1 MKAFLVRA
9 TAASA
14 MALLLAAWP
23 AHAGGP
29 SKPAPRIGG
38 TATTPPP
45 ALRLGPAAVPT
56 GARSELLRQRSQ
68 QLLVKFR
75 AGVSAGQ
82 MQTVLSG
89 FNAIRFERFYQA
101 RRMPALAERMQ
112 SWRVVSFAPGTN
124 VSSVYE
130 SLQRHGQVESVAPN
144 AILRVQATPNDLDAR
159 LWGLNNTGQTSGR
172 ADADIDAPEAWNTIK
187 DASNVIVAVIDT
199 GVDYR
204 HPDLAANM
212 WVNPGEIP
220 GNGIDDD
227 GNGYIDDVYGYDF
240 ANNDGDPMDDNSHG
254 THVSGT
260 IGAVGNNSLGVVGVA
275 WRTKIMAL
283 KFIGADGYGLTS
295 DAINAILYAADMG
308 AKVAN
313 NSWGG
318 LAWDRGG
325 VLYAKPLQD
334 AIQTAADAGMLFVAA
349 AGNDGTFTDEFSTAI
364 PAGLPVS
371 NIISVAATDHNDE
384 LAWFSNHGAVE
395 VDIAA
400 PGVNILSSVPNA
412 GYDSYQ
418 GTSMASP
425 HVAGAAAL
433 LFAQNPGITYHE
445 VKAILMN
452 RSDVVPGTASK
463 VASGGRLNL
472 NKAVRFRSG
481 ADCQAFSATPA
492 AHITATR
499 AYACGLSSLYACAV
513 GSNQQIGS
521 RSSFTPVSLVRSRD
535 NAYATGV
542 CKPGDMPPR
551 IVLTG
556 DTEKYLLVGTAY
568 TAPAATA
575 QDREDGVLTSK
586 VRVTGNVNTAMPG
599 HYVLQYDVSDSAG
612 NLAVP
617 EKRLVHVV
625 AEDRPPMVELIGP
638 HCRMPLFCISMYI
651 AQNASYVDP
660 GYFAYDELDGD
671 LTAQVTRSGSVLTN
685 TSQIGRYQ
693 VLYDAVDSRGQH
705 NMARDS
711 VYRDVFVLHPQL
723 PRIFVDKPVLRIARG
738 YCCFSVDAF
747 AVDLKDG
754 GLIDMVTTGSVNPD
768 VAGTYT
774 LNFRATDTDGNVAT
788 ASQTVYV
795 INDVTAPTIT
805 LVGPSS
811 ITVQRGQPF
820 NDPWATATDDLDPW
834 PSVNGSGSVDT
845 QVLGTTTLQYWAVDS
860 TGNRSNNVSRTVR
873 VVESCSQTSAT
884 VAQHITAA
892 RAVACGSGS
901 LYGCAIGSNDNLGS
915 RYTSTQVIVRE
926 QPVGSNFFY
935 RGACPAQ

>member
-1 MKAFLVRA
+1 MNTFLLRA
-9 TAASA
+9 AAVSA
-14 MALLLAAWP
+14 MALLIATVP
-23 AHAGGP
+23 AHAGSPMGKASRTAAP
-29 SKPAPRIGG
+29 PMARLGVAAPAP
-38 TATTPPP
+38 ATPRSE
-45 ALRLGPAAVPT
+45 ALR
-56 GARSELLRQRSQ
+56 QKSQ

-75 AGVSAGQ
+75 EGVTVPQ
-82 MQTVLSG
+82 MQSLMTG
-89 FNAIRFERFYQA
+89 FSATRLDGFYQP
-101 RRMPALAERMQ
+101 RRLPALAARMQ

-124 VSSVYE
+124 VSSVYQ
-130 SLQRHGQVESVAPN
+130 SLMRRGEVEAVAPN
-144 AILRVQATPNDLDAR
+144 AILRVQATPNDLDSR
-159 LWGLNNTGQTSGR
+159 LWGLHNTGQTGGR
-172 ADADIDAPEAWNTIK
+172 ADADIDAPEAWNTITQ
-187 DASNVIVAVIDT
+187 ASNVTVAVIDT

-212 WVNPGEIP
+212 WTNPGEIP

-227 GNGYIDDVYGYDF
+227 GNGYVDDVYGYDF

-254 THVSGT
+254 THVAGT
-260 IGAVGNNSLGVVGVA
+260 IGALGHNGLGVVGVA

-283 KFIGADGYGLTS
+283 KFIGADGYGLTA

-308 AKVAN
+308 AKVSN

-325 VLYAKPLQD
+325 VLFSKPLQD

-349 AGNDGTFTDEFSTAI
+349 AGNDGTFTDEHSTAV
-364 PAGLPVS
+364 PAGLPVA
-371 NIISVAATDHNDE
+371 NIISVAATDHHDE

-400 PGVNILSSVPNA
+400 PGVSILSTVPNG
-412 GYDSYQ
+412 GYDSFQ

-452 RSDVVPGTASK
+452 RADVVPGTATK
-463 VASGGRLNL
+463 VVSGGRLNL

-481 ADCQAFSATPA
+481 ADCQATSATPA
-492 AHITATR
+492 AHITAGR
-499 AYACGLSSLYACAV
+499 AYACGLSNLYACAV

-521 RSSFTPVSLVRSRD
+521 RSSYTPVSLVRSRD

-542 CKPGDMPPR
+542 CKAGDMPPR
-551 IVLTG
+551 ITLSG

-568 TAPAATA
+568 TAPSATA

-586 VRVTGNVNTAMPG
+586 IRVTGNVNTATPG

-617 EKRLVHVV
+617 EKRLIHVV
-625 AEDRPPMVELIGP
+625 AEDRPPIVDLIGP
-638 HCRMPLFCISMYI
+638 HCRMPLICIPMYI
-651 AQNASYVDP
+651 AQNSTFVEP

-671 LTAQVTRSGSVLTN
+671 LTGSVTRAGTVLTN

-693 VLYDAVDSRGQH
+693 VLYDVVDTRGQH
-705 NMARDS
+705 NAARDS

-723 PRIFVDKPVLRIARG
+723 PRIFVDKPTVRIARG
-738 YCCFSVDAF
+738 YCCFSPDAF
-747 AVDLKDG
+747 AVDLRDG
-754 GLIDMVTTGSVNPD
+754 GLIDMETTGSVNAE
-768 VAGTYT
+768 VAGTYM
-774 LNFRATDTDGNVAT
+774 LNFRAVDSDGNVAT
-788 ASQTVYV
+788 ASQTVHV
-795 INDVTAPTIT
+795 VNDVTAPTIT
-805 LVGPSS
+805 LNGAGT

-820 NDPWATATDDLDPW
+820 NDPWATATDDLAPW
-834 PSVNGSGSVDT
+834 PSVHSSGSVDT
-845 QVLGTTTLQYWAVDS
+845 NVVGTYTLQYWATDDS
-860 TGNRSNNVSRTVR
+860 GNRSNNISRTVR
-873 VVESCSQTSAT
+873 VVESCTQASAT

-892 RAVACGSGS
+892 RAVACGTGN
-901 LYGCAIGSNDNLGS
+901 LYGCATGSNDNLGS
-915 RYTSTQVIVRE
+915 RYSTTPVIVRE
-926 QPVGSNFFY
+926 QPAGSNYFY

>member
-1 MKAFLVRA
+1 MKSFLLRA
-9 TAASA
+9 TAMSA
-14 MALLLAAWP
+14 MAVLLAALP
-23 AHAGGP
+23 AHAGSP
-29 SKPAPRIGG
+29 SKPARTG
-38 TATTPPP
+38 TAAKPPS
-45 ALRLGPAAVPT
+45 LRLGASTVPSA
-56 GARSELLRQRSQ
+56 ARSEALKQKSQ

-75 AGVSAGQ
+75 AGVSASQ
-82 MQTVLSG
+82 MQTVLSS
-89 FNAIRFERFYQA
+89 FNATRLERFYQP
-101 RRMPALAERMQ
+101 RRNLALAERTQ
-112 SWRVVSFAPGTN
+112 GWRVVSFAAGTN
-124 VSSVYE
+124 VSRAYE
-130 SLQRHGQVESVAPN
+130 SLSRHGDVESVAPN
-144 AILRVQATPNDLDAR
+144 AILRVQATPNDLDTR

-187 DASNVIVAVIDT
+187 EANNVVVAVIDT

-212 WVNPGEIP
+212 WVNTGEIP

-254 THVSGT
+254 THVAGT

-308 AKVAN
+308 AKVSN

-325 VLYAKPLQD
+325 VLYSKPLQD

-349 AGNDGTFTDEFSTAI
+349 AGNDGAFTDENSTAI
-364 PAGLPVS
+364 PAGLPVP

-400 PGVNILSSVPNA
+400 PGVNILSTVPNS

-418 GTSMASP
+418 GTSMAAP
-425 HVAGAAAL
+425 HVTGAAAL
-433 LFAQNPGITYHE
+433 LFAQTPGITYHE

-452 RSDVVPGTASK
+452 KADIVAGTANK
-463 VASGGRLNL
+463 VSSGGRLNL
-472 NKAVRFRSG
+472 NKAVRFKSG

-492 AHITATR
+492 THITAAR
-499 AYACGLSSLYACAV
+499 AYACGTNNLYACAV
-513 GSNQQIGS
+513 GSGQQIGS
-521 RSSFTPVSLVRSRD
+521 RSSYTPVSLVRSRD
-535 NAYATGV
+535 IAYATGI
-542 CKPGDMPPR
+542 CKAGDMPPR
-551 IVLTG
+551 IALTG
-556 DTEKYLLVGTAY
+556 DTERYVLVGAAY

-586 VRVTGNVNTAMPG
+586 IRVTGNVTTATPG

-617 EKRLVHVV
+617 EKRLIHVV
-625 AEDRPPMVELIGP
+625 AEDRPPIVDLIGP
-638 HCRMPLFCISMYI
+638 HCRMPLICISMFI
-651 AQNASYVDP
+651 AQNAPFVEP

-671 LTAQVTRSGSVLTN
+671 LTGGVTRAGTVLTN

-693 VLYDAVDSRGQH
+693 VLYDVVDTRGQH
-705 NMARDS
+705 NAARDS

-723 PRIFVDKPVLRIARG
+723 PRIFVDKPTVRIARG
-738 YCCFSVDAF
+738 YCCFGVDAF

-754 GLIDMVTTGSVNPD
+754 GIINMETTGSVNPE
-768 VAGTYT
+768 VAGTYV
-774 LNFRATDTDGNVAT
+774 LNFRAVDSDGNVAT

-795 INDVTAPTIT
+795 INDVTPPTIT
-805 LVGPSS
+805 LNGAAT
-811 ITVQRGQPF
+811 ITVQRGQQF
-820 NDPWATATDDLDPW
+820 NDPWATATDDLAPW
-834 PSVNGSGSVDT
+834 PSVNSSGTVDT
-845 QVLGTTTLQYWAVDS
+845 NVVGTYTLQYWATDDS
-860 TGNRSNNVSRTVR
+860 GNRSNNISRTVR
-873 VVESCSQTSAT
+873 VVESCTQTSAT

-892 RAVACGSGS
+892 RAVACGMSN

-926 QPVGSNFFY
+926 QPAGSNFFY
-935 RGACPAQ
+935 KGACPPQ

>member
-1 MKAFLVRA
+1 MKSFLLRA
-9 TAASA
+9 TAMSA
-14 MALLLAAWP
+14 MALLLAAMP
-23 AHAGGP
+23 AHAGSP
-29 SKPAPRIGG
+29 SKPTR
-38 TATTPPP
+38 ATGTPPP
-45 ALRLGPAAVPT
+45 PSLRLSAGAVPS
-56 GARSELLRQRSQ
+56 GARSEALRQKSQ

-75 AGVSAGQ
+75 AGVSAAQ
-82 MQTVLSG
+82 MQTVLSS
-89 FNAIRFERFYQA
+89 FNATRFDRFYQP
-101 RRMPALAERMQ
+101 RRLQALAERMQ
-112 SWRVVSFAPGTN
+112 AWRVVSFAPGTN
-124 VSSVYE
+124 LSRAYE
-130 SLQRHGQVESVAPN
+130 SLLRHGQVEAVAPN
-144 AILRVQATPNDLDAR
+144 AVLRVQATPNDLDNR
-159 LWGLNNTGQTSGR
+159 LWGLHNTGQTSGR
-172 ADADIDAPEAWNTIK
+172 ADADIDAPEAWNTITQ
-187 DASNVIVAVIDT
+187 ANNVVVAVIDT

-212 WVNPGEIP
+212 WTNPGEIP
-220 GNGIDDD
+220 GNGVDDD
-227 GNGYIDDVYGYDF
+227 GNGYVDDVHGYDF

-308 AKVAN
+308 AKVSN

-325 VLYAKPLQD
+325 VLYSKPLQD

-349 AGNDGTFTDEFSTAI
+349 AGNDGTFTDEFATAI
-364 PAGLPVS
+364 PAGLPMP
-371 NIISVAATDHNDE
+371 NIISVAATDHQDE
-384 LAWFSNHGAVE
+384 LAWFSNHGSVE

-400 PGVNILSSVPNA
+400 PGVSILSTVPNG

-452 RSDVVPGTASK
+452 RADVVPGTTSK

-472 NKAVRFRSG
+472 NKAVRFKSG

-492 AHITATR
+492 AHITAAR
-499 AYACGLSSLYACAV
+499 AYACGLNNLYACAV
-513 GSNQQIGS
+513 GSGQQIGS

-542 CKPGDMPPR
+542 CKAGDMPPR
-551 IVLTG
+551 ITLSG
-556 DTEKYLLVGTAY
+556 DTEKYLLAGTAY
-568 TAPAATA
+568 TAPSATA
-575 QDREDGVLTSK
+575 HDREDGVLTSK
-586 VRVTGNVNTAMPG
+586 IRVSGNVNTATPG

-617 EKRLVHVV
+617 EKRLIHVV
-625 AEDRPPMVELIGP
+625 AEDRPPMVDLIGP

-651 AQNASYVDP
+651 AQNSAFVDP

-671 LTAQVTRSGSVLTN
+671 LTGSVTRAGTVLTN

-693 VLYDAVDSRGQH
+693 VLYDVVDSRGQR

-723 PRIFVDKPVLRIARG
+723 PRIFVDKPTVRIARG
-738 YCCFSVDAF
+738 YCCFSPDAF
-747 AVDLKDG
+747 AVDLRDG
-754 GLIDMVTTGSVNPD
+754 GLINMETTGSVNVD
-768 VAGTYT
+768 VAGTYV
-774 LNFRATDTDGNVAT
+774 LNFRAVDSDGNVAT

-795 INDVTAPTIT
+795 INDVTAPTLT
-805 LVGPSS
+805 LNGAAT
-811 ITVQRGQPF
+811 ITVQRGQQF

-834 PSVNGSGSVDT
+834 PSVNGSGNVDT
-845 QVLGTTTLQYWAVDS
+845 NVLGTYTLQYWATDGS
-860 TGNRSNNVSRTVR
+860 GNRSNNVSRTVR
-873 VVESCSQTSAT
+873 VVESCTQTSAT

-892 RAVACGSGS
+892 RAVACGTGN
-901 LYGCAIGSNDNLGS
+901 LYGCAVGSNDNLGS
-915 RYTSTQVIVRE
+915 RYSTTPVIVRE
-926 QPVGSNFFY
+926 QPAGSNYFY
-935 RGACPAQ
+935 RGACPAP

>member
-1 MKAFLVRA
+1 MNTFLLRA
-9 TAASA
+9 AAVSA
-14 MALLLAAWP
+14 MALLIATVP
-23 AHAGGP
+23 AHAGSPMGKASRTAAP
-29 SKPAPRIGG
+29 PMARLGVAAPAP
-38 TATTPPP
+38 ATPRSE
-45 ALRLGPAAVPT
+45 ALR
-56 GARSELLRQRSQ
+56 QKSQ

-75 AGVSAGQ
+75 EGVTVPQ
-82 MQTVLSG
+82 MQSLMTG
-89 FNAIRFERFYQA
+89 FSATRLDGFYQP
-101 RRMPALAERMQ
+101 RRLPALAARMQ

-124 VSSVYE
+124 VSSVYQ
-130 SLQRHGQVESVAPN
+130 SLMRRGEVEAVAPN
-144 AILRVQATPNDLDAR
+144 AILRVQATPNDLDSR
-159 LWGLNNTGQTSGR
+159 LWGLHNTGQTGGR
-172 ADADIDAPEAWNTIK
+172 ADADIDAPEAWNTITQ
-187 DASNVIVAVIDT
+187 ASNVTVAVIDT

-212 WVNPGEIP
+212 WTNPGEIP

-227 GNGYIDDVYGYDF
+227 GNGYVDDVYGYDF

-254 THVSGT
+254 THVAGT
-260 IGAVGNNSLGVVGVA
+260 IGAVGHNGLGVVGVA

-283 KFIGADGYGLTS
+283 KFIGADGYGLTA

-308 AKVAN
+308 AKVSN

-325 VLYAKPLQD
+325 VLFSKPLQD

-349 AGNDGTFTDEFSTAI
+349 AGNDGTFTDEHSTAV
-364 PAGLPVS
+364 PAGLPVA
-371 NIISVAATDHNDE
+371 NIISVAATDHHDE

-400 PGVNILSSVPNA
+400 PGVSILSTVPNG

-452 RSDVVPGTASK
+452 RADVVPGTATK

-492 AHITATR
+492 AHITAAR
-499 AYACGLSSLYACAV
+499 AYACGLNNLYACAA
-513 GSNQQIGS
+513 GSNQQIGA

-542 CKPGDMPPR
+542 CKAGDMPPR
-551 IVLTG
+551 ITLSG

-586 VRVTGNVNTAMPG
+586 IRVTGNVNTATPG

-617 EKRLVHVV
+617 EKRLIHVV
-625 AEDRPPMVELIGP
+625 AEDRPPIVDLIGP
-638 HCRMPLFCISMYI
+638 HCRMPLICIPMYI
-651 AQNASYVDP
+651 AQNSAFVEP

-671 LTAQVTRSGSVLTN
+671 LTSGVTRAGTVLTN

-693 VLYDAVDSRGQH
+693 VLYDVVDARGQH
-705 NMARDS
+705 NVARDS

-723 PRIFVDKPVLRIARG
+723 PRIFVDKPTVRIARG
-738 YCCFSVDAF
+738 YCCFSPDAF
-747 AVDLKDG
+747 AVDLRDG
-754 GLIDMVTTGSVNPD
+754 GLIDMETTGSVNAE
-768 VAGTYT
+768 VAGTYM
-774 LNFRATDTDGNVAT
+774 LNFRAVDSDGNVAT
-788 ASQTVYV
+788 ASQTVHV
-795 INDVTAPTIT
+795 VNDVTAPTIT
-805 LVGPSS
+805 LNGAGT

-820 NDPWATATDDLDPW
+820 NDPWATATDDLAPW
-834 PSVNGSGSVDT
+834 PSVHSSGSVDT
-845 QVLGTTTLQYWAVDS
+845 NVVGTYTLQYWATDDS
-860 TGNRSNNVSRTVR
+860 GNRSNNISRTVR
-873 VVESCSQTSAT
+873 VVESCTQASAT

-892 RAVACGSGS
+892 RAVACGTGN
-901 LYGCAIGSNDNLGS
+901 LYGCATGSNDNLGS
-915 RYTSTQVIVRE
+915 RYSTTPVIVRE
-926 QPVGSNFFY
+926 QPAGSNYFY